1 MKTYKGVLDWYF
13 ATGTE
18 GLVWI
23 LQEYGKTGLDGMVFL
38 KPGDNLKVFRED
50 GSIIFEGE
58 IILDITTGL
67 QASPYNPEYKQ
78 QAALGFWI
86 HWIQQGWSP
95 DDWARLFIP
104 EEGKPHLRAELTR
117 N

>member
-1 MKTYKGVLDWYF
+1 MKIFKGVLDWWF
-13 ATGTE
+13 ETGTE
-18 GLVWI
+18 GVVWI
-23 LQEYGKTGLDGMVFL
+23 LQEDGKTGYSGLVVI
-38 KPGDNLKVFRED
+38 KPGDYLKVFRAD
-50 GSIIFEGE
+50 GSVIFEGG
-58 IILDITTGL
+58 ITLDITTGL

-78 QAALGFWI
+78 QAALGYWI

-95 DDWARLFIP
+95 DDWARLFMP